1 MQRRNPAPTIA
12 LALCLAVT
20 AASFSARAETSSEDA
35 KDYRQAVMSAL
46 GAHISAISMHV
57 RGLVDDNGFLDEHA
71 KSLARTAA
79 ELGHV
84 FPAGSDV
91 GDSEALPA
99 IWERPEEFTEVVA
112 EAERAAAAL
121 AEAASSG
128 DRQAVGAALREVG
141 AACRGCHDDFRKDD
155 D

>member
-91 GDSEALPA
+91 GDSEALPT

>member
-128 DRQAVGAALREVG
+128 DRQAVGAALREVD